1 VVIAEDGVVVD
12 LYKGRAKIVGAVQAG
27 YVYVDG
33 ASVGDVT
40 EASLKDRRILGE
52 EGFISVVVAVDSNTG
67 KILGDPEIHTRGA
80 GIGATAYDDVID
92 KIQDSLDKAARDGV
106 NDPHQ
111 LRQLIRRSTGRWVND
126 TYRRRPMIIP
136 VLVEV

>member
-1 VVIAEDGVVVD
+1 
-12 LYKGRAKIVGAVQAG
+12 
-27 YVYVDG
+27 VDG